1 MFYNIFSYITHLIHD
16 ETLFNF
22 KYHVRNEG
30 LIFFIHLHSAP
41 CDFIFALPS
50 SRSLSLLF
58 SFSLSVSICLF
69 VYLSICTNLH
79 IYIYIHI
86 CISTLVSVSKR
97 SFITRTKQKQI
108 RPVSDV
114 YNVRQT
120 SEKKHSLSIDRI
132 LRSTDDSRKFFSP
145 VLCKKK
151 NGGCLAYAFP
161 GSRDFIINWKLE
173 MWRYRKYS
181 NSIIRWIIG
190 PSGSKLFFPRIHR
203 SCAST
208 MLSKHVLNN
217 VDR

>member
-1 MFYNIFSYITHLIHD
+1 MKILVLQH
-16 ETLFNF
+16 
-22 KYHVRNEG
+22 
-30 LIFFIHLHSAP
+30 FFIYYTSHSRRNFIQFQISRTKRRINFLHS
-41 CDFIFALPS
+41 S
-50 SRSLSLLF
+50 SFRSLRFYFRSSFL
-58 SFSLSVSICLF
+58 SFSLSSLLFLALCLYLSLCLS
-69 VYLSICTNLH
+69 VYLYQSTY
-79 IYIYIHI
+79 IYIYIHT

-161 GSRDFIINWKLE
+161 GSRDFIINRNWKCGDIE
-173 MWRYRKYS
+173 
-181 NSIIRWIIG
+181 SILTR
-190 PSGSKLFFPRIHR
+190 
-203 SCAST
+203 
-208 MLSKHVLNN
+208 LSVE
-217 VDR
+217 